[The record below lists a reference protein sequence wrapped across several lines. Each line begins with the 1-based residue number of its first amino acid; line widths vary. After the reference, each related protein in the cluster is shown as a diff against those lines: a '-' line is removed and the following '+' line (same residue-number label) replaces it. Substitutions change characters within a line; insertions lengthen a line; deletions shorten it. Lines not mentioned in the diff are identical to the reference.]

1 MSANDNDIQ
10 LKGTNLCN
18 IELDCQNRDSVLHPE
33 TCADNTLTT
42 HDGSVTLTEWLTYN
56 ETDPTT
62 PLDGF
67 GSYAGLIPWLEHYY
81 PHNNYSLPAATTTTL
96 GGIIVGNNL
105 AIEDGVLSLDA
116 TIPTITK
123 ASFGT
128 NTTSTDYTANGYGTV
143 KLGNDTVISTDFGN
157 STISYDSSY
166 KFPLRLDSKG
176 RAGIEI
182 NAALFNGQE
191 QSNWYQTDNTQ
202 PDYIKNK
209 PDLATVAT
217 TGSYNDLTDKPAIGQ
232 VNNGVLTIKYG
243 NTTLST
249 FSANAD
255 SNTTVI
261 IPIGLNYLPV
271 DTLPTENIS
280 TTTIYMLPKSNPE
293 TGDYYDEWMYINR
306 GTVEVPNYNWERVGN
321 TQASSYTAGDG
332 IDITSNVISQTVA
345 TDNTIGG
352 IKTGY
357 TKEGNKKPVQI
368 VTDSTSSDYLKA
380 FVDTEQRFT
389 IGGMITNGLSAHYYR
404 VGTGSSAGSFTQ
416 NTWIPIIMSTSSN
429 IGKCSVEFEIL
440 GRENGKTSYSKYYVN
455 HMTNTTNKLLCLSFY
470 SEDTDHFDYNDIR
483 AAKYAID
490 NNNVTIVVYKKVR
503 AVDDSMF
510 IVNILA
516 ENSTVYSTQHYF
528 YTGASSISDAN
539 YLLTRTDL
547 RIGTMNADT
556 QSITAKLINDES
568 ASSVTMATIGATNAT
583 SYTTT

>member
-1 MSANDNDIQ
+1 MSANNNDIQ

-128 NTTSTDYTANGYGTV
+128 NTTSTDYTVNGYGTI
-143 KLGNDTVISTDFGN
+143 KLGNDTVISSDFGN

-217 TGSYNDLTDKPAIGQ
+217 TGSYNDLIDKPAIGQ

-357 TKEGNKKPVQI
+357 TKNDNKKPVQL
-368 VTDSTSSDYLKA
+368 DANNKA
-380 FVDTEQRFT
+380 YVDTEQHLT
-389 IGGMITNGLSAHYYR
+389 IGGMITNGLSAHFYR
-404 VGTGSSAGSFTQ
+404 VGTGSNAGSFTQ
-416 NTWIPIIMSTSSN
+416 NTWIPIIMSTSNN
-429 IGKCSVEFEIL
+429 IGKCSIEFEIF
-440 GRENGKTSYSKYYVN
+440 GREDGKTSYGKYYMN
-455 HMTNTTNKLLCLSFY
+455 HMSTITNKLLCLSFW
-470 SEDTDHFDYNDIR
+470 SEDTNHFDYDDIR

-490 NNNVTIVVYKKVR
+490 NNNVTIVVYKKVKD
-503 AVDDSMF
+503 VSDSMF

-516 ENSTVYSTQHYF
+516 ENTPYYSTQHYF
-528 YTGASSISDAN
+528 YTGSSSISDAN

-568 ASSVTMATIGATNAT
+568 ASSVTMDTIGATNAT
-583 SYTTT
+583 YYTTT